1 MSHAARVAGCALL
14 LLAAGCATVPRDP
27 VALAAFKVTNDPL
40 EPLNR
45 KTFAFNQGVDRALL
59 KPLAKAYV
67 RAIPGRGRDGIRNF
81 IRNLHE
87 PIVLFNNV
95 LQGEFKR
102 AATTLGRF
110 VLNTTVGVVGV
121 MDFAGRHG
129 LARQSGDFG
138 QTLYAWGVHDGPYLV
153 LPVVGPSS
161 PRDTVGMTADLFVN
175 PFLWLAPRFKY
186 KTSLSVTEAA
196 VGGIDERSRNID
208 TLDEIQREAV
218 DFYASMRSLYRQ
230 NRAAELRHGVPPP
243 APKGE
248 DLYSD
253 PDSDPGAAPVVSPQ
267 QLPTLEQPTTDQ
279 PTGGQ
284 PTGDQ
289 PAKD

>member
-1 MSHAARVAGCALL
+1 MRRGAPLALSALL
-14 LLAAGCATVPRDP
+14 VLAGGCATVPRDP

-45 KTFAFNQGVDRALL
+45 KTFAFNQDVDRALL
-59 KPLAKAYV
+59 KPLAKAYIW
-67 RAIPGRGRDGIRNF
+67 AIPGRGRDAIRNF

-87 PIVLFNNV
+87 PIVLFNNL
-95 LQGEFKR
+95 LQGQFKR
-102 AATTLGRF
+102 AVTTAGRF
-110 VLNTTVGVVGV
+110 VVNSTLGVAGF
-121 MDFAGRHG
+121 MDYAGSHG
-129 LARQSGDFG
+129 LALQHGDFG
-138 QTLYAWGVHDGPYLV
+138 QTLYVWGVHDGPYLV
-153 LPVVGPSS
+153 LPVVGPSN

-175 PFLWLAPRFKY
+175 PFLWLAPHFEY
-186 KTSLSVTEAA
+186 EGSLSVAQAA

-230 NRAAELRHGVPPP
+230 NRRAELQNGVLPP

-253 PDSDPGAAPVVSPQ
+253 PDASPGAAPV
-267 QLPTLEQPTTDQ
+267 TDQPTTD
-279 PTGGQ
+279 
-284 PTGDQ
+284 
-289 PAKD
+289 

>member
-1 MSHAARVAGCALL
+1 MRHAARLAGCALL

-45 KTFAFNQGVDRALL
+45 KTFAFNQDVDRALL

-67 RAIPGRGRDGIRNF
+67 WAIPGGGRDGIRNF

-102 AATTLGRF
+102 AVTTLGRF
-110 VLNTTVGVVGV
+110 VINCTVGVVGI

-138 QTLYAWGVHDGPYLV
+138 QTLFAWGVHDGPYLV
-153 LPVVGPSS
+153 LPVVGPSN
-161 PRDTVGMTADLFVN
+161 PRDTVGMVGDLFVN

-186 KTSLSVTEAA
+186 KTSLSVAEAT

-230 NRAAELRHGVPPP
+230 NRAAELRHGVLPPTP
-243 APKGE
+243 TGVDP
-248 DLYSD
+248 YSD
-253 PDSDPGAAPVVSPQ
+253 PDSD
-267 QLPTLEQPTTDQ
+267 QPTT
-279 PTGGQ
+279 GQ
-284 PTGDQ
+284 PATGQ
-289 PAKD
+289 PATAEPTKD